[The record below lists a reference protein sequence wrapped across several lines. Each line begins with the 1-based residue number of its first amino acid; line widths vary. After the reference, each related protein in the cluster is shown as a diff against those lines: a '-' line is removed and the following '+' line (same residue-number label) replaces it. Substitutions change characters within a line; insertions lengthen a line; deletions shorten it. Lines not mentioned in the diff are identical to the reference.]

1 MKRDQPSKKDQ
12 PDAYRGLQSRHR
24 EYLRAVEALG
34 TAARHA
40 GPLEERV
47 TQLVQLSAAAAIRSE
62 GAVHSHTRRALDLG
76 VSPDEIHHALIA
88 ITSTIGFPTARAALS
103 WADDIIGSRKARI
116 PTRAR
121 GKSSP
126 ARRGV

>member
-1 MKRDQPSKKDQ
+1 MKRAQPG
-12 PDAYRGLQSRHR
+12 AYRGLKSKHT

-34 TAARHA
+34 AAARHA
-40 GPLEERV
+40 GPLEEKV

-76 VSPDEIHHALIA
+76 ASPEEIHHALIA

-103 WADDIIGSRKARI
+103 WADDIIAGRGSKAAARPKRKS
-116 PTRAR
+116 
-121 GKSSP
+121 G
-126 ARRGV
+126 

>member
-1 MKRDQPSKKDQ
+1 MKRDEPR
-12 PDAYRGLQSRHR
+12 AYRGLKSRHR

-34 TAARHA
+34 TAARRA
-40 GPLEERV
+40 GPLDEKV

-76 VSPDEIHHALIA
+76 ASPDEIHHALIA

-103 WADDIIGSRKARI
+103 WADDIIGGRGGKTASRSRPKANASRS
-116 PTRAR
+116 A
-121 GKSSP
+121 
-126 ARRGV
+126 